1 MDTGGDCSVKESC
14 WWMGEWTRVLLAEQ
28 GWSCSHSSVLGPH
41 GESYQEPSELSEL
54 PLLVLAVE
62 EVEAGGG
69 PLQWPSCL
77 LPLEPGRLGVE
88 ADSRFGENLS
98 SCTGPEASSRRR
110 GLPEVFVNS
119 TLRLPS
125 FLITTRGLLCSSKA
139 SCSSPCPF
147 SACPLRSAPYGLS
160 SYSSDT
166 CRLCI
171 PHPEERCQRCSLGLP
186 LVPFET

>member
-1 MDTGGDCSVKESC
+1 MDKGGHCSVKESS
-14 WWMGEWTRVLLAEQ
+14 WWMGEWTSVRLAEQ
-28 GWSCSHSSVLGPH
+28 GCSCSHSSVLGPQ

-69 PLQWPSCL
+69 PLRWLSGL

-88 ADSRFGENLS
+88 ADSRLGENLRS
-98 SCTGPEASSRRR
+98 WTGPEASSSRRA
-110 GLPEVFVNS
+110 LPEVLVNS

-125 FLITTRGLLCSSKA
+125 FLITTRGLLWSSKT
-139 SCSSPCPF
+139 SCSSLCPF
-147 SACPLRSAPYGLS
+147 RVWPLSSAPYGLS
-160 SYSSDT
+160 SYSSDV

-171 PHPEERCQRCSLGLP
+171 PHPGVRCQRCSLGLP
-186 LVPFET
+186 LAPLET